1 MKVSHQKGWRR
12 TGETEGSQDRRGG
25 MKMGMVKSHEVW
37 KASLGLA
44 MMQSSEPLGRAA
56 LGWWTEKLDDKAFRK
71 ESQR

>member
-1 MKVSHQKGWRR
+1 
-12 TGETEGSQDRRGG
+12 

-44 MMQSSEPLGRAA
+44 MMQSSEPLGRA
-56 LGWWTEKLDDKAFRK
+56 GWWTEKLDDKAFRE

>member
-1 MKVSHQKGWRR
+1 
-12 TGETEGSQDRRGG
+12 